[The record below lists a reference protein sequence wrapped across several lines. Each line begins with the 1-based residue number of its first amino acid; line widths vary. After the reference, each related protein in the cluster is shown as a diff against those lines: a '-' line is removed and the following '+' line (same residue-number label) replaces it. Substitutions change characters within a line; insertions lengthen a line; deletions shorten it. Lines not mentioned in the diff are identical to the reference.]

1 MIAAVS
7 AFAGVAVFL
16 ITWSSALQAVLVPRQ
31 RPPRAAR
38 WTVRLAAVTLTA
50 LARRMGQERR
60 EFVMTMCGP
69 LSLFAMLGTWL
80 AGLFAAAALLTSAV
94 AGRGELGL
102 ARVARFGYGSAGD
115 VVDDIVALLIVV
127 SAVVLVGLFMI
138 HLSQLA
144 GAYDRRE
151 RFTARLAAH
160 AARPADAERILATYV
175 RPDSR
180 ELDSLFAQWTDWL
193 ADIRRTHISYPALG
207 YLRPG
212 NELCWLQAAVIVM
225 DTAALVE
232 AVAPSWAEPY
242 ARALLKTGS
251 DCFERLC
258 SGLGITLAHP
268 SVSLQ
273 GREQVGFED
282 TVRLATS
289 AGLSA
294 ERSSAD
300 AWQVF
305 QGWRTQYAPCA
316 SAITSKLLYNMPVS
330 YSDDARA
337 PDLDMRIP
345 TSSRRYH
352 Q

>member
-1 MIAAVS
+1 L
-7 AFAGVAVFL
+7 AFAGVALFAT
-16 ITWSSALQAVLVPRQ
+16 TWSSALQAVLVPRQ

-38 WTVRLAAVTLTA
+38 WAVRATAGPLTA
-50 LARRMGQERR
+50 LAQRLGPGQR

-69 LSLFAMLGTWL
+69 LSMLAMFGAWL
-80 AGLFAAAALLTSAV
+80 AGLFASSALLTAAI
-94 AGRGELGL
+94 AGPGEPGP
-102 ARVARFGYGSAGD
+102 ARVLRFGYGADDVAGK
-115 VVDDIVALLIVV
+115 VVALLTVV
-127 SAVVLVGLFMI
+127 SVIVLIGLFMV

-151 RFTARLAAH
+151 RFTARLAAQ
-160 AARPADAERILATYV
+160 AAQPADAERILATYV

-180 ELDSLFAQWTDWL
+180 ELDSMFAQWTDWL
-193 ADIRRTHISYPALG
+193 ADLRRTHISFPVLG

-232 AVAPSWAEPY
+232 AAAPSWAEPY

-251 DCFERLC
+251 GCFERLC
-258 SGLGITLAHP
+258 SGLGIVLAHP

-282 TVRLATS
+282 TMRLATS
-289 AGLSA
+289 AGLPA
-294 ERSSAD
+294 ERSSPD

-305 QGWRTQYAPCA
+305 QEWRTQYAPCA
-316 SAITSKLLYNMPVS
+316 SAITSKLLYRVPVPD
-330 YSDDARA
+330 SDDTRA
-337 PDLDMRIP
+337 DDFDIRIP
-345 TSSRRYH
+345 TRPRRPH